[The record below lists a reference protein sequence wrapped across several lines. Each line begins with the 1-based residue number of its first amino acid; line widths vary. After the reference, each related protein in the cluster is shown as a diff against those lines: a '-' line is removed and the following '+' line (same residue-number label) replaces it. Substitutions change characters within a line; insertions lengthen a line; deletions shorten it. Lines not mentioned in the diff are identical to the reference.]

1 MLIGAGDCWALD
13 GIAENN
19 PTYTRAFTIGLDIRF
34 ITEDSLD

>member
-13 GIAENN
+13 GIADNN
-19 PTYTRAFTIGLDIRF
+19 PANTSAFTIDLDIRF